1 MILVDNALK
10 KREQD
15 GRPIRVGIVGTG
27 WMARGIAHQLLTP
40 INGIRLVAVY
50 NRDAQRARDLLVEA
64 AVEGVDEVGSAK
76 ALDDSV
82 ARGRVAL
89 ADDPMH
95 LCEADNIDVVMECT
109 GDPEFG
115 AHVAVASIDHGK
127 HTVLV
132 NAELDATVG
141 PILKQR
147 ADRAGVVLT
156 NVDGD
161 EPGVAMNLLRFVE
174 TIGCRPVAAGNIKGF
189 IDPYRNPDTQKGFA
203 DSVNQGPK
211 MITSFA
217 DGTKLS
223 METCILANAAGFG
236 VAKRGMHGHRCE
248 HVMDLPGYL
257 ESETDALLERGIVDY
272 VLGSKPGNGA
282 FVVGY
287 SDAPVKQEY
296 MRYFKMGDGPLYVFY
311 TPFHLPQLQVAVTIG
326 RAALFHDAAVAPQ
339 GPPMC
344 DVVTIAKRDL
354 RQGQALDG
362 IGGFDTFG
370 VIENA
375 DQSQRERL
383 LPMGLSAG
391 CTLRHD
397 VAKDTPLTYADVEVP
412 AGRLCDRL
420 RAEQDAVFFA
430 PAHEAVEG

>member
-1 MILVDNALK
+1 MIIIDNALK
-10 KREQD
+10 QREAD
-15 GRPIRVGIVGTG
+15 GNPIRVGMVGTG

-40 INGIRLVAVY
+40 IKGIRLVAVY
-50 NRDAQRARDLLVEA
+50 NRNAQRARDLLDEA
-64 AVEGVDEVGSAK
+64 GVPGVAEATSARAIEEAVSA
-76 ALDDSV
+76 
-82 ARGRVAL
+82 GRVAL

-95 LCEADNIDVVMECT
+95 VCGAGNIDVIMECT

-115 AHVAVASIDHGK
+115 ARVAVASIEHGK
-127 HTVLV
+127 HTLLV

-141 PILKQR
+141 PILKAR
-147 ADRAGVVLT
+147 ATKAGVVLT
-156 NVDGD
+156 NIDGD

-174 TIGCRPVAAGNIKGF
+174 TIGYRPVAAGNIKGF
-189 IDPYRNPDTQKGFA
+189 IDQYRNPDTQKGFA

-236 VAKRGMHGHRCE
+236 VAKRGMHGHKCE
-248 HVMDLPGYL
+248 HVIDLPGYL
-257 ESETDALLERGIVDY
+257 EGETDALLQRGIVDY
-272 VLGSKPGNGA
+272 VLGAKPGNGA

-287 SDAPVKQEY
+287 NENPVKQEY

-311 TPFHLPQLQVAVTIG
+311 TPYHLPQLQSAVTIG
-326 RAALFHDAAVAPQ
+326 RAALFGDAAVSPA

-354 RQGQALDG
+354 KAGQTLDG

-375 DQSQRERL
+375 GQSQLDRL
-383 LPMGLSAG
+383 LPMGLSGG
-391 CTLRHD
+391 CRLRHA
-397 VAKDTPLTYADVEVP
+397 VPKDTPLTYADVESP
-412 AGRLCDRL
+412 ADRLCDRL
-420 RAEQDAVFFA
+420 REEQDAVFFQA
-430 PAHEAVEG
+430 SAQR

>member
-1 MILVDNALK
+1 MIIVDNALK

-15 GRPIRVGIVGTG
+15 GKPIRVGIIGTG
-27 WMARGIAHQLLTP
+27 WMARGIVHQLLSP

-50 NRDAQRARDLLVEA
+50 NRDMQRAHDLIQEA
-64 AVEGVDEVGSAK
+64 SVASYAEVRSAK
-76 ALDDSV
+76 TLEDAVDQ
-82 ARGRVAL
+82 GRLAI
-89 ADDPMH
+89 ADDPMQI
-95 LCEADNIDVVMECT
+95 CEAGNIDVVIECT
-109 GDPEFG
+109 GHPEFG
-115 AHVAVASIDHGK
+115 AKVAIASIENGK
-127 HTVLV
+127 HLILV

-141 PILKQR
+141 PILKHK
-147 ADRAGVVLT
+147 ANRAGVVIS

-174 TIGCRPVAAGNIKGF
+174 TIGYRPVAAGNIKGF
-189 IDPYRNPDTQKGFA
+189 IDQYRNPDTQKGFA

-236 VAKRGMHGHRCE
+236 VAKRAMHGHRCE

-257 ESETDALLERGIVDY
+257 EGQTDALLQRGIVDY
-272 VLGSKPGNGA
+272 VLGAKPGNGA

-287 SDAPVKQEY
+287 NDQPVKQEY
-296 MRYFKMGDGPLYVFY
+296 MRYFKMGEGPLYVFY
-311 TPFHLPQLQVAVTIG
+311 TPYHLPQLQAAVTIG
-326 RAALFHDAAVAPQ
+326 RVALFGDAAVTPI

-354 RQGQALDG
+354 KQGEALDG
-362 IGGFDTFG
+362 IGGFDAYG

-375 DQSQRERL
+375 AQSRQEDL
-383 LPMGLSAG
+383 LPMSLSEG
-391 CTLRHD
+391 CRVKRDLP
-397 VAKDTPLTYADVEVP
+397 KDAALTYADVELP
-412 AGRLCDRL
+412 AGRLVDAL
-420 RAEQDAVFFA
+420 RTEQNELFS
-430 PAHEAVEG
+430 PAMARV